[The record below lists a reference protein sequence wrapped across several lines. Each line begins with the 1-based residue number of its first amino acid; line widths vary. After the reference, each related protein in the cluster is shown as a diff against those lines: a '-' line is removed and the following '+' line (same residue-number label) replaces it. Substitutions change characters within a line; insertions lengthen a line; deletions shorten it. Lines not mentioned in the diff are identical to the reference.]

1 MMRVREILV
10 RTKMEGERN
19 DRQHCLK
26 LIHSFFFFASL
37 GGPLII
43 RDVNGKEP
51 GITSTNDILS
61 NHMDAL
67 IGIVS
72 WGSQCGLANYPG

>member
-1 MMRVREILV
+1 MKREITGNIV
-10 RTKMEGERN
+10 EN
-19 DRQHCLK
+19 
-26 LIHSFFFFASL
+26 SFTLFFLASL

-43 RDVNGKEP
+43 RDVNGKKSES
-51 GITSTNDILS
+51 TSTSDTLS
-61 NHMDAL
+61 NHVDAL

>member
-10 RTKMEGERN
+10 RTKIDEERN
-19 DRQHCLK
+19 HRQHCGK
-26 LIHSFFFFASL
+26 LIHSFFPASL

-43 RDVNGKEP
+43 RDVNGKKSES
-51 GITSTNDILS
+51 TSTSDTLS
-61 NHMDAL
+61 NHVDAL